1 MLLELFRQRFDAI
14 FIKEDIPPR
23 LLHFLSDGMGGVI
36 EILTEVA
43 DDGTVARLDGAFIV
57 FLVTANAFQE
67 RRLARAI
74 RTDQTDAFPA
84 SDVKGHIFKDSL
96 DAEGFRQTVDT

>member
-23 LLHFLSDGMGGVI
+23 LFHFLADGMGGVI

-57 FLVTANAFQE
+57 FLITANAFQE
-67 RRLARAI
+67 RRLACTICA
-74 RTDQTDAFPA
+74 DQTDAFPA
-84 SDVKGHIFKDSL
+84 SDIKGNIFKDSL